1 MAHESQC
8 PISEH
13 ESFDLQ
19 TVIEQ
24 AGIVPSL
31 IAAVSAHATL
41 AAAVIVTACFCR
53 RIADGAR
60 THELETNV

>member
-24 AGIVPSL
+24 AGIFPPCSWRFL
-31 IAAVSAHATL
+31 LTL
-41 AAAVIVTACFCR
+41 PLQR
-53 RIADGAR
+53 Q
-60 THELETNV
+60 